1 MQAKRGNGA
10 AGPRKEL
17 TMYDK
22 DHKEESAPIKDETL
36 DEVTGGYII
45 IGPSP
50 NPLPPGPPPTRPG
63 RMRPM

>member
-1 MQAKRGNGA
+1 
-10 AGPRKEL
+10 
-17 TMYDK
+17 MYDK